1 MPPCTAP
8 RSANANI
15 LAFVEEP
22 RGTDKAWLCIS
33 SILAHIFQAYS
44 ASCFNRVNFGQRG
57 GRMLG
62 TVKIMAFEDEPLNG
76 LFLQEVLEEEGF
88 EVVHLSNAQ
97 AAESA
102 IREGLE
108 SVAALVSYIRLGEG
122 LSGWELAR
130 LAREESPNLPIVFI
144 SGDSAADHSA
154 QGVPDSVMIQKPFVG
169 AQLVTALANLLNSQ
183 PSAGLSN

>member
-1 MPPCTAP
+1 M
-8 RSANANI
+8 
-15 LAFVEEP
+15 
-22 RGTDKAWLCIS
+22 
-33 SILAHIFQAYS
+33 
-44 ASCFNRVNFGQRG
+44 
-57 GRMLG
+57 
-62 TVKIMAFEDEPLNG
+62 
-76 LFLQEVLEEEGF
+76 
-88 EVVHLSNAQ
+88 
-97 AAESA
+97 A

-108 SVAALVSYIRLGEG
+108 SVAALVSDIRLGEG

-183 PSAGLSN
+183 PSAVLSN